1 MKILQVINSLGTGG
15 AEKLLLETIP
25 LYNRAG
31 ISMDIL
37 LLWDNDLPFVE
48 ELKKL
53 NCCRIITLK
62 HSANPKHTYS
72 LSHIVKLGR
81 HIRNYDLVHVHLF
94 PALYYVALAKYFGRV
109 KIKLVFTEHNTSN
122 KRMSNKW
129 LKPVEKWMYR
139 QYDALIYITKEIRD
153 IYSDYRGNKTVT
165 KVIHNGVDISKIKNA
180 DPLAKEKVCPGLPS
194 SDRVIIQVAAFRVQK
209 DQATLIKAMEHLPA
223 NFKLWLVGEGATENS
238 CKQLVKELGLAG
250 RVLFLGQ
257 RMDVSSLI
265 KTADYVVLSSKYE
278 GLSLSSIEGMASGKP
293 FLASDV
299 PGLHEIVD
307 NAGIL
312 FPFGNASALAAKIME
327 LDRNPDYY
335 DRVVNACMKR
345 AEQYDILDMVQK
357 HLHLYQQL
365 ILA

>member
-31 ISMDIL
+31 ISIDVL
-37 LLWDNDLPFVE
+37 LLWDNDLPFAE

-53 NCCRIITLK
+53 NCCRIIKLK

-81 HIRNYDLVHVHLF
+81 HIKNYDLVHVHLF
-94 PALYYVALAKYFGRV
+94 PALYYVALVKYFGGL
-109 KIKLVFTEHNTSN
+109 KTKLVFTEHSTTN
-122 KRMSNKW
+122 KRITNKW
-129 LKPVEKWMYR
+129 FKPLEKWVYGC
-139 QYDALIYITKEIRD
+139 YNALVCLTDEISD
-153 IYSDYRGNKTVT
+153 IYKDYLGDKIAIN
-165 KVIHNGVDISKIKNA
+165 VIHNGVDISAIKNA
-180 DPLAKEKVCPGLPS
+180 EPIDRNEIDPNIQRP
-194 SDRVIIQVAAFRVQK
+194 DRIIIQVAAFRSGK
-209 DQATLIKAMEHLPA
+209 DQTTLIKAMQQLPA
-223 NFKLWLVGEGATENS
+223 IFKLWLVGEGATENS
-238 CKQLVKELGLAG
+238 CKRMVNELGLEN
-250 RVLFLGQ
+250 RVTFLGQ
-257 RMDVSSLI
+257 RMDVPSLL

-278 GLSLSSIEGMASGKP
+278 GLSLSSIEGMASGRP

-299 PGLHEIVD
+299 PGLHEIVG

-327 LDRNPDYY
+327 LDSHPDNYAS
-335 DRVVNACMKR
+335 VVNACVKR
-345 AEQYDILDMVQK
+345 AELYDISAMVQQ
-357 HLHLYQQL
+357 HLNLYQPL